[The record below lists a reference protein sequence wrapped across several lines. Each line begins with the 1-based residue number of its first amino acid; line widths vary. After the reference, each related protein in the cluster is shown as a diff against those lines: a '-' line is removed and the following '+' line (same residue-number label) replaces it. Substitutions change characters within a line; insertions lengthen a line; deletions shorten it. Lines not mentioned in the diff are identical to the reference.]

1 MAQPLYLIATI
12 RPIPE
17 HRNALIQECKKL
29 VEASLQES
37 GCELYD
43 LVIAEGDDYF
53 TMMEKWTTKAHWDDH
68 MLTAHVA
75 AMGEA
80 EKKYCLEPN
89 QLKFLLPAY

>member
-17 HRNALIQECKKL
+17 HRQALIEECKKL
-29 VEASLQES
+29 VNASLQEA
-37 GCELYD
+37 GCELAD
-43 LVIAEGDDYF
+43 EDDYF

-75 AMGEA
+75 AMGDV